1 MTIQQ
6 IANIAAH
13 DLGHEDVHTK
23 AILRVV
29 ELYNKGLIPEDEA
42 DALVN
47 AAYDRGLDFCPLTDE
62 FDYDDD
68 TDESGFDPYM
78 GCYTGEC

>member
-1 MTIQQ
+1 MTIKE

-42 DALVN
+42 EALVN
-47 AAYDRGLDFCPLTDE
+47 AAYDRGLDMIPFSCEEYDE
-62 FDYDDD
+62 DDD
-68 TDESGFDPYM
+68 TGYDPYM

>member
-1 MTIQQ
+1 MTIKE

-42 DALVN
+42 EALVN
-47 AAYDRGLDFCPLTDE
+47 AAYDRGLDMIPFSCEEYDE
-62 FDYDDD
+62 DDD
-68 TDESGFDPYM
+68 TGYDPYM
-78 GCYTGEC
+78 GCDCFDN

>member
-42 DALVN
+42 DALIN
-47 AAYDRGLDFCPLTDE
+47 AAYDRGLDMAIYRD
-62 FDYDDD
+62 
-68 TDESGFDPYM
+68 
-78 GCYTGEC
+78 

>member
-47 AAYDRGLDFCPLTDE
+47 ATYDRGLDMIPLSADFCDE
-62 FDYDDD
+62 DDD
-68 TDESGFDPYM
+68 TGYDPYM